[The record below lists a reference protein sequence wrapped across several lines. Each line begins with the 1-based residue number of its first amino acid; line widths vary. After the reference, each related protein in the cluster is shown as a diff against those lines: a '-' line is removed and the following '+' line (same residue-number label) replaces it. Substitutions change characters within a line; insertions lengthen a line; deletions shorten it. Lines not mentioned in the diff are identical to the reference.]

1 MRKAW
6 WHIPL
11 FQDYFKTESRGLL
24 CVRGQP
30 GLKGKFED
38 SQNFYVE
45 KIQTGIEL
53 LFYYENLC

>member
-11 FQDYFKTESRGLL
+11 FQDYSKTEPRGSL

-30 GLKGKFED
+30 GLQGKFED

-45 KIQTGIEL
+45 KTQIGIEL
-53 LFYYENLC
+53 LFYYENLY